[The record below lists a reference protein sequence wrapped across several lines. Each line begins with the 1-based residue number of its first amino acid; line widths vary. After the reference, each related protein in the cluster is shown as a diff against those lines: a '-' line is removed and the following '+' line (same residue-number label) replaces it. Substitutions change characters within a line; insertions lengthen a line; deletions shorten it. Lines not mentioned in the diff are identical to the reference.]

1 MGLMENYPIASP
13 EVLLHFTNQGD
24 APFGLILA
32 DQSILNINAIV
43 RRVPNKRLVCQAQW
57 QQKTVFAKLFLGADA
72 KRYAERDRRGAQY
85 LLDAQIASPSIL
97 YQGEVNGAS
106 LLIFE
111 AIPQAQNVEVV
122 WQSSTQQARLK
133 IAHLLVSTI
142 AQHHRANLLQTDL
155 YLKNFLLVG
164 DSVYTID
171 GDGVRHFSP
180 LTRKQAT
187 RNFVV
192 LISKFD
198 AIDAKQWLN
207 DLIANYHLVYAGMRL
222 NAKEVLRIASSH
234 RTQVAYAYATHKIFR
249 QCSDVSVTKNQQ
261 YFSAISAKFRHLNLP
276 IAASIYDD
284 WIASASILK
293 KGNTCTVASMA
304 VAETNI
310 VIKRY
315 NIKNLGHAIGR
326 LFRKSRAAISWSNAH
341 RLTLLGIATPKPI
354 ALLEQRRLT
363 WLRGKAYFLSEFV
376 DAPDVKNY
384 FTLTTNKERRAESV
398 KQIVLL
404 FYRLYLL
411 NISHGDMKA
420 SNIKVLDNKPM
431 LIDLD
436 SMRQH
441 QWSFFAQNAHVRDL
455 RRFMQNWKDDASL
468 YNAFIKTF
476 NVIYEDHAPL
486 ISAGITTDKRVND

>member
-1 MGLMENYPIASP
+1 
-13 EVLLHFTNQGD
+13 
-24 APFGLILA
+24 
-32 DQSILNINAIV
+32 
-43 RRVPNKRLVCQAQW
+43 
-57 QQKTVFAKLFLGADA
+57 
-72 KRYAERDRRGAQY
+72 
-85 LLDAQIASPSIL
+85 
-97 YQGEVNGAS
+97 
-106 LLIFE
+106 
-111 AIPQAQNVEVV
+111 
-122 WQSSTQQARLK
+122 
-133 IAHLLVSTI
+133 
-142 AQHHRANLLQTDL
+142 
-155 YLKNFLLVG
+155 
-164 DSVYTID
+164 
-171 GDGVRHFSP
+171 
-180 LTRKQAT
+180 
-187 RNFVV
+187 
-192 LISKFD
+192 
-198 AIDAKQWLN
+198 
-207 DLIANYHLVYAGMRL
+207 
-222 NAKEVLRIASSH
+222 
-234 RTQVAYAYATHKIFR
+234 
-249 QCSDVSVTKNQQ
+249 
-261 YFSAISAKFRHLNLP
+261 
-276 IAASIYDD
+276 
-284 WIASASILK
+284 
-293 KGNTCTVASMA
+293 
-304 VAETNI
+304 
-310 VIKRY
+310 
-315 NIKNLGHAIGR
+315 LGHAIGR